1 VKKLWQKYADR
12 IDGTSLRERALIFFA
27 AAFVTVAMIQVFL
40 VAPMQEKQRRL
51 TRDLGQSQSQIRA
64 FSEQTQ
70 SLVRSRAED
79 PDVQNRRKLE
89 QLKRRL
95 GELERA
101 MQGQQVRFIDP
112 RRIAGLLE
120 ELLTRNRRLQLVG
133 LKSLP
138 VSNLMRS
145 DAASAAA
152 DAKTA
157 KPAAERA
164 IYKHGVELTVKGP
177 YLDLLAYLRELE
189 HLPVQMFWSR
199 MDLTAGEYPDST
211 LKLVVFTLSLDPA
224 WMVV

>member
-27 AAFVTVAMIQVFL
+27 AAFVTIAMVQVFL

-64 FSEQTQ
+64 LSEQTQ

-95 GELERA
+95 AELDRA
-101 MQGQQVRFIDP
+101 MQGQQARFIDP

-138 VSNLMRS
+138 VSNLMQA
-145 DAASAAA
+145 DAAKAA
-152 DAKTA
+152 DPKAA

-189 HLPVQMFWSR
+189 RLPVQMFWSR
-199 MDLTAGEYPDST
+199 MDLTAVEYPDST